1 MLTIT
6 ELAMAFG
13 PKLLFTDVNLN
24 LNSGNRYGLV
34 GANGAGKTT
43 FMKVLAG
50 EEEPCLGEVSLVKRA
65 RIGMLK
71 QDQFRFENTLIINTV
86 IAGKKELWDALC
98 EKEELLAREVCDEAT
113 GYRLGEI
120 EEIIMNNDGYTA
132 EYVAAELLV
141 GLGVKEE
148 YHHQPLKMLSG
159 GYKLRVL
166 LAQSL
171 FDNPDVLMLDEPTNH
186 LDIPSI
192 YWLESYLKEQFKG
205 ALIFISHDIA
215 FVNNIANYILDI
227 DYGEIRQYTGNYN
240 DFIRQKREV
249 IEQKMHQL
257 SSAEKHIAKMKAF
270 IDRFRAKAS
279 KARQAQSREKMLDKM
294 ILPDIEKSSRVSPMI
309 RFGQKRPSGK
319 TVVKIDSISK
329 SFGENNILNK
339 VSFNVGRGEKII
351 IIGPNGV
358 GKSTFLKVILGKL
371 AADSGGYEW
380 GHETYI
386 SYFSQDHHDLLNED
400 ITVLK
405 WLSNNMEDRT
415 ENALRSALGQLLFRQ
430 DDAYKNILKL
440 SGGEGARL
448 LLAKIVLELG
458 NVLILDEPTNHLDI
472 EAKESLRDA
481 LKDYPGTLIMVTHDR
496 DFASSIATRVLAI
509 TEKKIT
515 DFHGTYDEYLLK
527 HGKDYFKG

>member
-13 PKLLFTDVNLN
+13 PKLLFTDVDLN

-43 FMKVLAG
+43 FLKVIAG
-50 EEEPCLGEVSLVKRA
+50 EEEPCLGEVNLVKRA
-65 RIGMLK
+65 RVGMLK
-71 QDQFRFENTLIINTV
+71 QDQFRFENTSIIDTV

-98 EKEELLAREVCDEAT
+98 EKAELLKLEICDEAT
-113 GYRLGEI
+113 GYRLGEL

-132 EYVAAELLV
+132 EYIAGELLI
-141 GLGVKEE
+141 GLGIKEE
-148 YHHQPLKMLSG
+148 YHYQPLKILSG

-205 ALIFISHDIA
+205 VLIFISHDIA
-215 FVNNIANYILDI
+215 FVNNVANYILDI

-240 DFIRQKREV
+240 DFVKQKREV

-257 SSAEKHIAKMKAF
+257 SHMEKNIARMKSF
-270 IDRFRAKAS
+270 VDKFRASAS
-279 KARQAQSREKMLDKM
+279 RSKQALSREKMLDKM
-294 ILPDIEKSSRVSPMI
+294 ILPDIEKSSRVSPVI

-319 TVVKIDSISK
+319 TIVKISGLSK
-329 SFGENNILNK
+329 SFGERNVLNK
-339 VSFNVGRGEKII
+339 VSFDVARGEKII
-351 IIGPNGV
+351 IIGPNGI
-358 GKSTFLKVILGKL
+358 GKSTFLKMILGKL
-371 AADSGGYEW
+371 EADYGTYEW
-380 GHETYI
+380 GYETHI

-400 ITVLK
+400 ITILE
-405 WLSNNMEDRT
+405 WLTKNVQDKP

-430 DDAYKNILKL
+430 DDAYKNVLKL

-448 LLAKIVLELG
+448 LLAKIVLESG
-458 NVLILDEPTNHLDI
+458 NVLVLDEPTNHLDI

-481 LKDYPGTLIMVTHDR
+481 LKDYPGTLVMVTHDR

-515 DFHGTYDEYLLK
+515 DFHGTYDEYLNK